1 VALTGSAGTVWKVLF
16 ALKAGQAVTSW
27 HLSIIQLGALRNATN
42 GQTFVVALT
51 HPISALLELVTCRE
65 KPM

>member
-1 VALTGSAGTVWKVLF
+1 MLL

-27 HLSIIQLGALRNATN
+27 HLSISQLGALRNATN

-51 HPISALLELVTCRE
+51 HPMSALLELVTCRE